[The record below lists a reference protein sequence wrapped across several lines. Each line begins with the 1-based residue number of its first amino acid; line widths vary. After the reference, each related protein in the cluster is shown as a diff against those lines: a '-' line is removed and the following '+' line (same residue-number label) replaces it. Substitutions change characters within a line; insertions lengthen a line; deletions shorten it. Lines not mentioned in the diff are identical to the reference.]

1 MSDYCRARAAENFK
15 PVMYAAHGGRIRFA
29 VMQALMS
36 RLAGASPDDAPALG
50 AVVAEIASAGNLAP
64 ELVMHNF
71 DFLLKYGYIEITDSV

>member
-1 MSDYCRARAAENFK
+1 MPR
-15 PVMYAAHGGRIRFA
+15 PGGREL
-29 VMQALMS
+29 QAGDV
-36 RLAGASPDDAPALG
+36 RRAWRAHPFRRHAGADVALAGVSPDNAPALG